1 MDQQLAVV
9 NQVACRLADD
19 RGLFNLY
26 VKFDW
31 APDPYVA
38 TKFLSKCCL
47 ELNGLHFEVFDF
59 LNYQA
64 YDKMPFDVKEGQTK
78 QSQTYL

>member
-1 MDQQLAVV
+1 MVSQVV
-9 NQVACRLADD
+9 FSSAND

-26 VKFDW
+26 IKFDW

-47 ELNGLHFEVFDF
+47 ELNGLHFEV
-59 LNYQA
+59 
-64 YDKMPFDVKEGQTK
+64 YDPWPCLTFTVNLTLSS
-78 QSQTYL
+78 QSEKS